1 MLVAF
6 VLPRELLF
14 NEQCPL
20 RPVKPLSIHINILI
34 SFALYLCTHS
44 LFLSCYSKNAGEKL
58 IYHKGKIDKSN
69 TNVLFHTCLTKS
81 DITNNPP
88 ASNKNLGL
96 VAALSDQNSKLWQN
110 LLKNSPIF
118 TMSKST
124 ICLVKEQPEVKKIK
138 FLQVQVV
145 LKNVRTFVLQFF
157 NKNRRKRC
165 NSFRLSWILRGPC
178 FIKLFHPSQ
187 FERDTV
193 IPPIFC

>member
-14 NEQCPL
+14 NEYCPL

-44 LFLSCYSKNAGEKL
+44 LFLLCYSKNNGEKL

-118 TMSKST
+118 TMSKSP
-124 ICLVKEQPEVKKIK
+124 ICLVRRQGERVWSQKNISFPIQLKGVKKLIFDAPTAQPK
-138 FLQVQVV
+138 TVEPVSGKVWCWTSQT
-145 LKNVRTFVLQFF
+145 KPNHA
-157 NKNRRKRC
+157 
-165 NSFRLSWILRGPC
+165 IL
-178 FIKLFHPSQ
+178 
-187 FERDTV
+187 
-193 IPPIFC
+193 